1 MKMTYAWINHGS
13 EDRNKQLFH
22 EGRALGKVCW
32 NLGSS
37 KYSQNIWEREQTVK
51 WQGRLMISWLTQ
63 RITDKN
69 QSRRTAKRP
78 QRTEYPGKHTAGYVW
93 LSNQREYMGKAVSF
107 IHGATACKLTTATTG
122 RRHFWEHISTVFCS
136 NQKKKLDVRN
146 E

>member
-1 MKMTYAWINHGS
+1 MTYAWINHRP

-22 EGRALGKVCW
+22 GGRALRKVCW

-51 WQGRLMISWLTQ
+51 WQGRLMIAWLTQ
-63 RITDKN
+63 HTINKN
-69 QSRRTAKRP
+69 RPRRTAKRP

-93 LSNQREYMGKAVSF
+93 LSNQRDVHGKSSQLYTWSNSLQANHCHYRKETLLRCLS
-107 IHGATACKLTTATTG
+107 A
-122 RRHFWEHISTVFCS
+122 VFCS
-136 NQKKKLDVRN
+136 NQKKLDIRN